1 MIFEKGRKTHFNFT
15 FDNMVLET
23 VDSFKYLGIYLFKN
37 GCWNRTQ
44 QHISKHSLYSLHN
57 LFIVFK
63 QLNLSTLESCK
74 LFDSLLSPILN
85 YGAEIFGYHPA
96 KEIETV
102 HCKFLRKILGDRKS
116 TNLVALYGELGRH
129 PMIIERKIRMIK
141 YWIKL
146 LRSRDN
152 SLLKSSI

>member
-1 MIFEKGRKTHFNFT
+1 MVFEKGRKTHFNFT